1 MYGEDRKGETGSVL
15 VWGVQ
20 AVVSQNEFK
29 SFLFLLRINYISIIF
44 DPKTFL
50 LQIFMISRILDSII
64 GNLFSD
70 CVGTLRI
77 AFNLFGCL

>member
-29 SFLFLLRINYISIIF
+29 SFLFLLYEWHNLHSTVIIC
-44 DPKTFL
+44 L
-50 LQIFMISRILDSII
+50 LK
-64 GNLFSD
+64 
-70 CVGTLRI
+70 V
-77 AFNLFGCL
+77 